1 MTLLNHQ
8 MKVAVIEM
16 FSGSKVSEDIV
27 DTGKHTFSATYGA
40 EGKECG
46 HKTTAYQ
53 EHYLKNVSPRNRRK
67 SSIYRIDTGDNIKTH
82 YNDHSHGNREVSAD
96 KRSSLKTKNL
106 LNGKSSEPCN
116 GSKVHKHIKEEPEDG
131 ERKSHTIVV
140 TLTKELRNR
149 ENLTLKHHR
158 KQELSDH
165 DKRYS
170 SHKLIRG
177 RRNTISIAGTG
188 HTDKLLGGNVG
199 CNQRRSYSPPSKS
212 VAGEEIVIGT
222 FLLTLFASSK

>member
-1 MTLLNHQ
+1 M
-8 MKVAVIEM
+8 
-16 FSGSKVSEDIV
+16 
-27 DTGKHTFSATYGA
+27 
-40 EGKECG
+40 
-46 HKTTAYQ
+46 
-53 EHYLKNVSPRNRRK
+53 
-67 SSIYRIDTGDNIKTH
+67 
-82 YNDHSHGNREVSAD
+82 
-96 KRSSLKTKNL
+96 KTKNL
-106 LNGKSSEPCN
+106 LNGKGSEPCN
-116 GSKVHKHIKEEPEDG
+116 GSKVHKHIQEEPEDG

-158 KQELSDH
+158 KQELSDY

-222 FLLTLFASSK
+222 FLLALFASSKEKTEENQNGKVRKNDDKIDRLESRCRNLFKNTHWI